1 MTQTVMLIDDS
12 RVVRMHLARALHE
25 AGYAVVEAE
34 DGLDAIQK
42 LETEPRISLIVCDVN
57 MPRMDG
63 LEFVKWL
70 SGQATPPPVVMLTT
84 EGHPHQ
90 IQRAKEHGARGW
102 MVKPMKP
109 EVLVAAAR
117 RLIRAA

>member
-1 MTQTVMLIDDS
+1 MSAKVMVVDDS
-12 RVVRMHLARALHE
+12 LMVRQQVSRALGE
-25 AGYAVVEAE
+25 AGFEVVQAT
-34 DGLDAIQK
+34 DGLDALSKVTPGHQF
-42 LETEPRISLIVCDVN
+42 SLVVCDVN